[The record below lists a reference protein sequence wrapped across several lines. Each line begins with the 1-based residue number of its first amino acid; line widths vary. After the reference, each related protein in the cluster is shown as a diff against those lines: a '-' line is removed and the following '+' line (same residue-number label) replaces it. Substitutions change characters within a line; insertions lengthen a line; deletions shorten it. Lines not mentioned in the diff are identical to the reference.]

1 MSTPAVKNLPPPHI
15 ALVDEGKLQP
25 TRPFREWLEQTDK
38 VIRALKI
45 FVDTDEPYVPDLAT
59 IEDVYEAA
67 SGGKLLTSEILAT
80 AAEPVA
86 ITDGSSPVFDWS
98 AGINRTWTA
107 SANRTIPNPTNVQPG
122 TWRTILLSGNDGTNR
137 TISFGSNFKGDLPD
151 VVVNSSTWILLSI
164 YAISTTHLVAA
175 ALEAAP

>member
-1 MSTPAVKNLPPPHI
+1 
-15 ALVDEGKLQP
+15 
-25 TRPFREWLEQTDK
+25 
-38 VIRALKI
+38 
-45 FVDTDEPYVPDLAT
+45 AT

-67 SGGKLLTSEILAT
+67 AGGKLLTSEILAT

-122 TWRTILLSGNDGTNR
+122 TWRTILLSGNSGTNR

-151 VVVNSSTWILLSI
+151 VVVNSST
-164 YAISTTHLVAA
+164 
-175 ALEAAP
+175 